1 MLPLNWIVCV
11 FYEFKLL
18 LTLHILGDQEPCFCI
33 SEQMASLLFIL
44 VGRMV

>member
-1 MLPLNWIVCV
+1 M

-18 LTLHILGDQEPCFCI
+18 LTLHILGDQEPVSLTI